1 MITKEDH
8 INSSEC
14 EPLFGIHEKTEKLSK
29 NLNFRENGKK
39 KMFGITCSMQRTENK
54 HY

>member
-14 EPLFGIHEKTEKLSK
+14 EPLFGIHKKTEKLSK

-39 KMFGITCSMQRTENK
+39 KNVWHYMQYAAHRK
-54 HY
+54 